1 MALQDDKARYVAL
14 LRKNPR
20 RPVPA
25 LPTRM
30 MTVAALHR
38 YKDRLRAF
46 DAARLELEL
55 ASPAQIQ
62 RENSAVGTA
71 LRPRILRFSQHG

>member
-1 MALQDDKARYVAL
+1 MAFQDDKARYVAL

-25 LPTRM
+25 LTTRM
-30 MTVAALHR
+30 LTVAALHR
-38 YKDRLRAF
+38 FKDRLRAF
-46 DAARLELEL
+46 DAARLELKL

-62 RENSAVGTA
+62 RENSAVGTV
-71 LRPRILRFSQHG
+71 LRPRTLRFSQHG